1 MQYRRGWAVSY
12 VKVEI
17 HSRSPRLWGWT
28 LRRDGS
34 DNLLQRSE
42 GGYGCAEDAW
52 KAGRLGRV
60 RREGEARGP
69 PLTAEDEPAE
79 EEEEL
84 ACWGRGTGRSGAAA
98 ATMIAPG

>member
-52 KAGRLGRV
+52 KAGRLAHARY
-60 RREGEARGP
+60 EAEALR
-69 PLTAEDEPAE
+69 PLLPLEDEPAE

-84 ACWGRGTGRSGAAA
+84 AC
-98 ATMIAPG
+98 

>member
-1 MQYRRGWAVSY
+1 MRSRHGYAVSY
-12 VKVEI
+12 VKVEL

-52 KAGRLGRV
+52 KAGRLAHARY
-60 RREGEARGP
+60 EAGALRS
-69 PLTAEDEPAE
+69 LISTKDEEDFAE
-79 EEEEL
+79 EEPVEVEEL
-84 ACWGRGTGRSGAAA
+84 AC
-98 ATMIAPG
+98 

>member
-1 MQYRRGWAVSY
+1 MRSRHGYAVSY

-17 HSRSPRLWGWT
+17 HSRSPRQWGWS

-34 DNLLQRSE
+34 DNLLRRSE

-52 KAGRLGRV
+52 KAGRLAHARY
-60 RREGEARGP
+60 EAEALRSFLP
-69 PLTAEDEPAE
+69 AEEEPAE

-84 ACWGRGTGRSGAAA
+84 AC
-98 ATMIAPG
+98 

>member
-1 MQYRRGWAVSY
+1 MRSRHGYAVSY
-12 VKVEI
+12 VKVEL

-34 DNLLQRSE
+34 DNLLRRSE

-52 KAGRLGRV
+52 KAGRLAHARY
-60 RREGEARGP
+60 EAEALRSLLP
-69 PLTAEDEPAE
+69 AEEEPAE

-84 ACWGRGTGRSGAAA
+84 AC
-98 ATMIAPG
+98 

>member
-1 MQYRRGWAVSY
+1 MRSRHGYPVSY

-17 HSRSPRLWGWT
+17 RSRSPRLWGWS

-34 DNLLQRSE
+34 DNLLRRSD

-52 KAGRLGRV
+52 TAGRLAHARY
-60 RREGEARGP
+60 EAEALRSLIP
-69 PLTAEDEPAE
+69 AEDEPAE

-84 ACWGRGTGRSGAAA
+84 AC
-98 ATMIAPG
+98 

>member
-1 MQYRRGWAVSY
+1 MQNRRGYAVSY
-12 VKVEI
+12 VKVDI

-34 DNLLQRSE
+34 DDLLRRSE

-52 KAGRLGRV
+52 KAGRLAHARYEAEAL
-60 RREGEARGP
+60 RSLLPAEGEEF
-69 PLTAEDEPAE
+69 AEEE

-84 ACWGRGTGRSGAAA
+84 AC
-98 ATMIAPG
+98 